1 MGERTAFWAKKDL
14 AEELTRAKAELDQ
27 LLGETPATRAVRGA
41 YRNRAGRYAN
51 LATEPLARL
60 ERYRRT
66 VPSSVSPDDMKRIRA
81 LVRAHGAS
89 QATNAR
95 NFVMD
100 TWRRAIPGITAKL
113 SERSKQS
120 LARVVRGKWRLP
132 ALAAGAALG
141 GGAAYGAAGLAKV
154 APPDDLFW
162 GEDRQ
167 GDLFSPTDPQ
177 AEEKALASRL
187 ARMFRSWMDNPG
199 RVGNAGD
206 IAEALDPLY
215 GILRSGAQ
223 SVPPPPDAGDSLA
236 GMPESRELGVSFD
249 LRSEEVERRLRE
261 YALDRIRAITQESR
275 DAIRATLIE
284 AAQSGLP
291 IDEQARRIREAI
303 GLSPG
308 QQNWVSSYRA
318 QLEALDPRALD
329 RALRDRRHDSPIRAA
344 IEAGTPLGAD
354 DIERYVASYQRRAL
368 AYRAMTIAR
377 TEALRGANTGMVEG
391 ARGMLADFP
400 DVEVEKVWIA
410 TKDRRTR
417 DAHAELDGKR
427 VIGLDMPF
435 QIRDPKTGAVEQ
447 IRWPHDPQASAGMVV
462 NCRCTFGIRLIPKPG
477 AGRFIADAA

>member
-1 MGERTAFWAKKDL
+1 
-14 AEELTRAKAELDQ
+14 
-27 LLGETPATRAVRGA
+27 
-41 YRNRAGRYAN
+41 
-51 LATEPLARL
+51 
-60 ERYRRT
+60 
-66 VPSSVSPDDMKRIRA
+66 MKRIRA